1 MPANLPPNYYA
12 AEKRYRE
19 ESDPNE
25 KVKILK
31 EMLAIM
37 PKHKGTEHLQGEL
50 KKKISKF
57 SSLAQKKS
65 TTKHT
70 VSLDNIPREG
80 VGQAVLVGLP
90 NTGKSSLINYFT
102 NVNSR
107 TANYPFSTFKP
118 FQGMMEYEDINI
130 QLIDLPPISVEY
142 DEQFI
147 YNIIRLTDLVIVLL
161 DLSSS
166 DIKADYKLIREILN
180 EHNIFLTR
188 DGERRPQG
196 TEAYKSTLIIGT
208 KYDIA
213 HFSPKDINSVIIEK
227 DIPIISLSIEENY
240 GIEKFVE
247 TVFNRLEI
255 IRIYTKAP
263 GQKKD
268 FGKPYILHKGANVYD
283 AAKAIH
289 KELAENMKYAR
300 IWSSNKYDGQ
310 RVDREYILNDGDI
323 IEIHN
328 K

>member
-1 MPANLPPNYYA
+1 MPANLPPNYYT

-19 ESDPNE
+19 ESDP
-25 KVKILK
+25 KVKVEILK

-65 TTKHT
+65 ATKHT
-70 VSLDNIPREG
+70 VSLDSIPREG
-80 VGQAVLVGLP
+80 VGQAALVGLP

-102 NVNSR
+102 NVHSR
-107 TANYPFSTFKP
+107 TASYPFSTFKP
-118 FQGMMEYEDINI
+118 VQGMMEYEDINI

-147 YNIIRLTDLVIVLL
+147 YNIIRLTDLVILLL

-166 DIKADYKLIREILN
+166 DINTDYKLLIKILN
-180 EHNIFLTR
+180 EHNIFLTK

-213 HFSPKDINSVIIEK
+213 RLSSEDLTSIIGE
-227 DIPIISLSIEENY
+227 DIPFISLSLEENY
-240 GIEKFVE
+240 GIEKLSE
-247 TVFNRLEI
+247 TVFNRLNI

-268 FGKPYILHKGANVYD
+268 FGKPYVLQKEANVYD

-289 KELAENMKYAR
+289 KDLAENMKYAR